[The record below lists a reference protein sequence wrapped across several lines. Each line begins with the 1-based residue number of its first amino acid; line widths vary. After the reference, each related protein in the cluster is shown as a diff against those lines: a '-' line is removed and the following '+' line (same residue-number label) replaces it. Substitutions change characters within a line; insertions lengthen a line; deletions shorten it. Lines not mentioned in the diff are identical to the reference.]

1 LRIYVAVASAS
12 AQNADGI
19 CDLSSIGR
27 TMSMRMRFSR
37 LSHWI
42 MDYSQSLICVE

>member
-1 LRIYVAVASAS
+1 MYVAVASAS

-27 TMSMRMRFSR
+27 TMSMRVRFSR
-37 LSHWI
+37 SETPL
-42 MDYSQSLICVE
+42 DCGL